1 MNALA
6 RFIKFGVEDAD
17 RRLAAALA
25 PVRDDAADRYLKAS
39 RFVTALDRA
48 TGLLRAWWLASAAAR
63 VQAAAHDSIT
73 SLSFSM
79 RYQLL
84 AYVLLIA
91 VLSHVSLMLL
101 QGPRP
106 GWYWM
111 VIPAMTAALAVL
123 LLAGAES
130 SRSEE

>member
-6 RFIKFGVEDAD
+6 RFIKFGAEDAD

-25 PVRDDAADRYLKAS
+25 PVRDDAADRYLKTS
-39 RFVTALDRA
+39 RLVTALDRA
-48 TGLLRAWWLASAAAR
+48 TGLLRDWWLASAAAR
-63 VQAAAHDSIT
+63 VKAAAHASIT
-73 SLSFSM
+73 SLSFST

-111 VIPAMTAALAVL
+111 VIPAMTSALAVL

-130 SRSEE
+130 SRSED

>member
-6 RFIKFGVEDAD
+6 RFIKYGVEDAD

-25 PVRDDAADRYLKAS
+25 PVRDDTADRYLETS
-39 RFVTALDRA
+39 RFVMALERA
-48 TGLLRAWWLASAAAR
+48 TGRLRDWWLASAAAR
-63 VQAAAHDSIT
+63 IKTAAHDSVT
-73 SLSFSM
+73 CLSPAT

-84 AYVLLIA
+84 ACVLLIA

-106 GWYWM
+106 GWYWS
-111 VIPAMTAALAVL
+111 VIPAMTAAFALL

-130 SRSEE
+130 SRSED